1 MKSKA
6 KELWEKLKKESLGR
20 RSPLEIALGI
30 GIGSFLGVFPIQGFK
45 TAVVGGIA
53 CLFRKANVLAIF
65 ASSSVIS
72 FPLLVPFIYFADYW
86 MGCKLLGKPLV
97 FTIATFR
104 KIRWG
109 DILEIFGS
117 LFLGGF
123 VIGIVAGLV
132 SFSFAY
138 LVLLKRKGINGGR
151 EK

>member
-1 MKSKA
+1 MKGKA

-20 RSPLEIALGI
+20 RSPLEIALGV

-104 KIRWG
+104 KIRWS

-123 VIGIVAGLV
+123 VIGVVAGLV
-132 SFSFAY
+132 SFSFTY
-138 LVLLKRKGINGGR
+138 LVLLKRKG
-151 EK
+151 KKK

>member
-1 MKSKA
+1 MKSKP

-20 RSPLEIALGI
+20 RSPLEIALGV

-104 KIRWG
+104 KIRWS

-123 VIGIVAGLV
+123 VIGVVAGLV
-132 SFSFAY
+132 SFSFTY
-138 LVLLKRKGINGGR
+138 LVLLKRKG
-151 EK
+151 KKK